1 MDVHFCRTGQATWE
15 RLQGITP
22 LAACWHSLCRHAHDN
37 VLRFILYAGF
47 LQSLNVALTELHI
60 GLGVA
65 KLTGVVV
72 NVLDSQV
79 QLCGSGERVPSHNIM
94 DALVY
99 TPLTGIVY
107 TYTCQV
113 QLLACAC
120 AWGGGA
126 GIHSYSTVL
135 LFLLL
140 LTRHLVLLAEAK
152 R

>member
-1 MDVHFCRTGQATWE
+1 MKPVVQCSYN
-15 RLQGITP
+15 ITP
-22 LAACWHSLCRHAHDN
+22 LAACWHSLCRHSHDN

-60 GLGVA
+60 GLGVT

-99 TPLTGIVY
+99 IPLTGIVY

-120 AWGGGA
+120 GGG
-126 GIHSYSTVL
+126 GGGSMHP
-135 LFLLL
+135 
-140 LTRHLVLLAEAK
+140 
-152 R
+152 

>member
-1 MDVHFCRTGQATWE
+1 MSGLTWLVSSSMDVHFCRTGQATWE

-22 LAACWHSLCRHAHDN
+22 LAAGYHTTGCRVSHHWLQGITPLAAGYHTTGCRVSHHWLQGITPLAACWHSLCRHVHDN

-79 QLCGSGERVPSHNIM
+79 QLCGSGERVP
-94 DALVY
+94 
-99 TPLTGIVY
+99 
-107 TYTCQV
+107 
-113 QLLACAC
+113 
-120 AWGGGA
+120 
-126 GIHSYSTVL
+126 
-135 LFLLL
+135 
-140 LTRHLVLLAEAK
+140 
-152 R
+152 